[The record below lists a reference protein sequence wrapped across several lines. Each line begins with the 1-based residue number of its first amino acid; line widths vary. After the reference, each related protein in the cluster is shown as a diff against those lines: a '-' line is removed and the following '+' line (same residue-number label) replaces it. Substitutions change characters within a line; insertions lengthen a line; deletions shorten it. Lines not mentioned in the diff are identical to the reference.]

1 MLAAKVEDM
10 INTVV
15 RQIAFYSFERKVH
28 TARREGELTAEQLCE
43 LWMSV
48 QAESL
53 GPAIRLR
60 RGLRAVLGLHPALHP
75 FALLRLR
82 LCLRRLPGELALR
95 RLPERAR
102 RASQERYF
110 ALLSAG
116 GTKHHSEL
124 LAPFG
129 LDARDPG
136 LLADRP
142 RR

>member
-1 MLAAKVEDM
+1 M

-15 RQIAFYSFERKVH
+15 RQIAFYEFERKVH
-28 TARREGELTAEQLCE
+28 EARKNGELTSDRLGEF
-43 LWMSV
+43 WMSV

-53 GPAIRLR
+53 GPGDQAG
-60 RGLRAVLGLHPALHP
+60 RGLRAVLDLHPALHP

-102 RASQERYF
+102 GLSGRYF

-129 LDARDPG
+129 LDAPIPPSGRS
-136 LLADRP
+136 A
-142 RR
+142 